1 MLELLSH
8 VNKRVKG
15 HNEIHLPLEALLA
28 LYNAPASG
36 PLVRN
41 FALVYVEMAFERASS
56 EERGALVGELLRGI
70 SSRSAQHQEM
80 LLRMAAAGLSH
91 LSSLP
96 PAHKLGTEQ
105 EFAARCA
112 APAPHMGPKWE
123 ALRTMYLVLY

>member
-15 HNEIHLPLEALLA
+15 HNEILLPLEALLA

-41 FALVYVEMAFERASS
+41 FALVYVEMAFERASA

-70 SSRSAQHQEM
+70 SGRSAQEM
-80 LLRMAAAGLSH
+80 LLRMAATGLAH
-91 LSSLP
+91 LSSPP

-105 EFAARCA
+105 EFSARCA
-112 APAPHMGPKWE
+112 APISQMP
-123 ALRTMYLVLY
+123 L